1 MEDLAGAVTEIS
13 CQATLAVMEGQ
24 AAAEA
29 PGLAELPCRTA
40 SEATTRAAGG
50 PARQTAPAA
59 TTRATD
65 EPAFAYALG
74 IDMGSS
80 SVKVAAVLL
89 DGQAKAIWRARRVHE
104 GNALGTLHELLLD
117 ARATLGAQGCQA
129 VAVTGVGAPAV
140 TRLETAARQLE
151 DVPAIVRGASALVP
165 QARSIMEIGAQNARF
180 ISLEAGRAPEFAMN
194 ESCAS
199 GTGSFFEDQM
209 SRLGMRIED
218 FSAMVSRAES
228 VPRLSGRCAVFA
240 KTDIIHRQQEGTPV
254 EDILLGLCYAMV
266 RSYKAT
272 IVRNLPVR
280 PPVVLAGGVLLNAGV
295 VRATRE
301 VLGLG
306 QDELLVSDDAL
317 YLGAAGAALEAA
329 ESSSSG
335 NVLAGLI
342 SALERGGAVD
352 PLPSLAPLPQVE
364 LERGRGYDLL
374 DPANLEFGPDGR
386 ADVTL
391 GIDVDS
397 TSTDLVLIDARC
409 RIVDALYLRTGGDA
423 KRAVRKGLAE
433 LGRRAGP
440 RVRVVA
446 AATTGSGRER
456 MGKLVGADLVRD
468 EITAQA
474 ATAAE
479 TNPSADT
486 VFEIGGQDSKFISLK
501 SGQVVDFQ
509 MNKVCAAGTG
519 SFVEEQAAR
528 MGIPIAEF
536 GRMALESAAP
546 LDLGERCTVFV
557 ETAITSALAAGASK
571 RDVAAGL
578 CLSVVR
584 NYLRRVVGTKH
595 VGNHVVL
602 QGGVAFNPGIVAAF
616 RASLGDRLTVSPR
629 FSVSGA
635 VGAALLAREAAER
648 PGFVASRFKGWDLAG
663 SNTQDISSDQ
673 RRIDANKAFWRKS
686 GELFLAGYTGERDPA
701 KPTVGIPRALLL
713 HRLFPMANAFF
724 RELGFNTYLTPET
737 SEDTIR
743 AAQASCQGEVC
754 YPVKLV
760 HGHMAQ
766 LAEAGVDYV
775 FMPRV
780 RTMRHEGSRVRH
792 NYACVY
798 MQTAPELAARALRFE
813 ERGIRLISPVL
824 DMEFGQ
830 VAMAESMLGVGAEL
844 GFSPERT
851 AQAMLAGGFALTEY
865 GERVERL
872 GDELLASLG
881 PHERVLVIVTR
892 NYGIADPVLNM
903 GIPELLLER
912 GVRVITMG
920 HLRGHDVDTSGD
932 YPEMCWPFGQHILG
946 SARII
951 RDDPRL
957 FAVYLTNHGCG
968 PDTMLSHLFTEEMGD
983 KPYLQ
988 IEVDEHFSR
997 VGVITRLEAF
1007 LNALDHLDAECGEE
1021 PAGSGAA
1028 LGAAEAEGAFPRAL
1042 YVDRSVRKD
1051 EGGVEA
1057 AARVRGTGGVGRTV
1071 ACADRPGRAT
1081 APRLSLGCGLSGS
1094 RPVAVPDLG
1103 PCARALALWLEGRGH
1118 AVTLIPANGAALDA
1132 GQAETTSKEYL
1143 TFSMLLGQALLAADG
1158 SLATQVLVPRT
1169 QGAEADCQYAR
1180 VIAGVLAR
1188 RGGAAR
1194 VVAPALETLA
1204 WECEDVEGLFDALL
1218 AADEEI
1224 ARADAA
1230 HAKAAR
1236 SGTTHEEASRPATT
1250 RVDTARLDAC
1260 RSDEARAEAARLATD
1275 RADEDCADAVC
1286 ADAASTGAV
1295 CADSA
1300 GAGAVSA
1307 GSSGVFGM
1315 GRQKTLGV
1323 VGEWGLVACDVLT
1336 GNALGI
1342 AAAEGVRPV
1351 RMPLAEYLWF
1361 LWNDDLAAER
1371 AEAGRRADEEE
1382 SRALSAEEL
1391 GRRQALLDRL
1401 ALRMGES
1408 AARLGELSPFSS
1420 DLGSLVAIADERLG
1434 RFAGGGGRYRLAKAL
1449 ELGKTCDGVATLSSM
1464 YENTGTILE
1473 LVLGDAGVPMLPL
1486 SFDGSP
1492 GQGAE
1497 DRLRSFL
1504 YFL

>member
-1 MEDLAGAVTEIS
+1 
-13 CQATLAVMEGQ
+13 
-24 AAAEA
+24 
-29 PGLAELPCRTA
+29 
-40 SEATTRAAGG
+40 
-50 PARQTAPAA
+50 
-59 TTRATD
+59 
-65 EPAFAYALG
+65 
-74 IDMGSS
+74 
-80 SVKVAAVLL
+80 
-89 DGQAKAIWRARRVHE
+89 
-104 GNALGTLHELLLD
+104 
-117 ARATLGAQGCQA
+117 
-129 VAVTGVGAPAV
+129 
-140 TRLETAARQLE
+140 
-151 DVPAIVRGASALVP
+151 
-165 QARSIMEIGAQNARF
+165 
-180 ISLEAGRAPEFAMN
+180 
-194 ESCAS
+194 
-199 GTGSFFEDQM
+199 
-209 SRLGMRIED
+209 
-218 FSAMVSRAES
+218 
-228 VPRLSGRCAVFA
+228 
-240 KTDIIHRQQEGTPV
+240 
-254 EDILLGLCYAMV
+254 
-266 RSYKAT
+266 
-272 IVRNLPVR
+272 
-280 PPVVLAGGVLLNAGV
+280 
-295 VRATRE
+295 
-301 VLGLG
+301 
-306 QDELLVSDDAL
+306 
-317 YLGAAGAALEAA
+317 
-329 ESSSSG
+329 
-335 NVLAGLI
+335 
-342 SALERGGAVD
+342 
-352 PLPSLAPLPQVE
+352 
-364 LERGRGYDLL
+364 
-374 DPANLEFGPDGR
+374 
-386 ADVTL
+386 
-391 GIDVDS
+391 
-397 TSTDLVLIDARC
+397 
-409 RIVDALYLRTGGDA
+409 
-423 KRAVRKGLAE
+423 
-433 LGRRAGP
+433 
-440 RVRVVA
+440 
-446 AATTGSGRER
+446 
-456 MGKLVGADLVRD
+456 
-468 EITAQA
+468 
-474 ATAAE
+474 
-479 TNPSADT
+479 
-486 VFEIGGQDSKFISLK
+486 
-501 SGQVVDFQ
+501 
-509 MNKVCAAGTG
+509 
-519 SFVEEQAAR
+519 
-528 MGIPIAEF
+528 
-536 GRMALESAAP
+536 
-546 LDLGERCTVFV
+546 
-557 ETAITSALAAGASK
+557 
-571 RDVAAGL
+571 
-578 CLSVVR
+578 
-584 NYLRRVVGTKH
+584 
-595 VGNHVVL
+595 
-602 QGGVAFNPGIVAAF
+602 
-616 RASLGDRLTVSPR
+616 
-629 FSVSGA
+629 
-635 VGAALLAREAAER
+635 
-648 PGFVASRFKGWDLAG
+648 
-663 SNTQDISSDQ
+663 
-673 RRIDANKAFWRKS
+673 
-686 GELFLAGYTGERDPA
+686 
-701 KPTVGIPRALLL
+701 
-713 HRLFPMANAFF
+713 
-724 RELGFNTYLTPET
+724 
-737 SEDTIR
+737 
-743 AAQASCQGEVC
+743 
-754 YPVKLV
+754 
-760 HGHMAQ
+760 
-766 LAEAGVDYV
+766 
-775 FMPRV
+775 
-780 RTMRHEGSRVRH
+780 
-792 NYACVY
+792 
-798 MQTAPELAARALRFE
+798 
-813 ERGIRLISPVL
+813 
-824 DMEFGQ
+824 MEFGQ

-968 PDTMLSHLFTEEMGD
+968 PDTMLSHLFAEEMGD

-1051 EGGVEA
+1051 EEGVEA

-1094 RPVAVPDLG
+1094 RPIAVPDLG

-1218 AADEEI
+1218 AADGEI

-1230 HAKAAR
+1230 RAKAAR

-1286 ADAASTGAV
+1286 ADAASTGAI
-1295 CADSA
+1295 CADS
-1300 GAGAVSA
+1300 AGAVSA

-1434 RFAGGGGRYRLAKAL
+1434 RFAGGGGRYRLAKAF

-1473 LVLGDAGVPMLPL
+1473 LVLGDVGVPVLPL